1 MTKRRILD
9 LIEFKKITIQK
20 FFELTGIK
28 RGFLDSDKLNQA
40 VSDKHL
46 AMIFASFPDVNPE
59 WLITG
64 KGEMLRNPAPAP
76 SIQQDRSGTGIPL
89 VETNAV
95 AGFGNANFAITE
107 ADVKAYY
114 IVPKFRFC
122 HIDFMIEISGSSMY
136 PKYNSGDVV
145 ACTILHERSFIQWN
159 KCHIIS
165 SREQGILCKRLRP
178 SDKDGYLTAISDNPE
193 YPPFDIPES
202 DILGI
207 ALVVGVIR
215 LE

>member
-1 MTKRRILD
+1 MDIRDKIL
-9 LIEFKKITIQK
+9 LYLQNQGVKKVDFCRKTGIANG
-20 FFELTGIK
+20 FFNKKGSVTSQNLEAIFENFQNLSPDWLLTG
-28 RGFLDSDKLNQA
+28 N
-40 VSDKHL
+40 
-46 AMIFASFPDVNPE
+46 
-59 WLITG
+59 
-64 KGEMLRNPAPAP
+64 GEMLRNPAPAP